1 MDMLITE
8 YSCELV
14 ADHHSHGSGRYGIRI
29 MLTGDISAVFPY
41 LNTALDQTWYDHENR
56 VLIGTGRDYRC
67 AFRPHEIQVAVNA
80 DPSTMPGIV
89 GEVVELVNQ
98 IWEERDCIVP
108 SFTERK
114 LPPVYDIF
122 KFLPRTN
129 CKQCGYI
136 SCLAFAADLRDS
148 KVLLGQCPPMSQPEN
163 VGVRQQITA
172 LFPSDQTSRGN

>member
-1 MDMLITE
+1 MDRLITE
-8 YSCELV
+8 YRCELV

-98 IWEERDCIVP
+98 IWEERDYILP

-129 CKQCGYI
+129 CKACGEET
-136 SCLAFAADLRDS
+136 CFNFALKLVAAQATLALCTPLYEQAAFEAQRGQLES
-148 KVLLGQCPPMSQPEN
+148 LLATRWP
-163 VGVRQQITA
+163 A
-172 LFPSDQTSRGN
+172 L